1 MRGARLLK
9 RQLTTWTS
17 EVRDFVR
24 HEKRQIPNPNTQR
37 NPKLQCPNS
46 RADFFGAWGLEL
58 LWSLELG
65 AWSLKSV
72 HASARAPSIVDL
84 GGDLRVLGG
93 GAVNRPAGSIF
104 ISDLARRT
112 KRSGLAR
119 ARRPQNAH
127 AFGIHFSRD
136 RREHVAIAALHTGR
150 ASQQSRVST
159 DEGAA
164 VSVVARSLGV

>member
-1 MRGARLLK
+1 MRGARFLK

-17 EVRDFVR
+17 EVCNFIR
-24 HEKRQIPNPNTQR
+24 HEKHQIPNPNTQR

-93 GAVNRPAGSIF
+93 GAFGRAPVAIF
-104 ISDLARRT
+104 VSDLARRT

-119 ARRPQNAH
+119 
-127 AFGIHFSRD
+127 
-136 RREHVAIAALHTGR
+136 
-150 ASQQSRVST
+150 
-159 DEGAA
+159 
-164 VSVVARSLGV
+164 